1 MARRTDQAEAPKSV
15 DLEGWRAAI
24 KEERLKDFRPE
35 DIAAAF
41 QDLGYQDKQVQND
54 LAKHLSDIIIGIL
67 RRRVSYGWPDEGRDI
82 IMETHTAIFSG
93 LLDAK
98 TADGRA
104 LRKAFG
110 SRVLFRLKDAIV
122 RGARERERYVSM
134 ESDEEAAN
142 AIERA
147 QAEGNVC
154 AHKLNDP
161 DETINVQQ
169 ILDRIPDWRKR
180 LAFRLYLEGH
190 SHGSERVGVPS
201 IASALGITD
210 KTARK
215 WVKEVQDLLAK
226 DEAAKSLMNARAGET
241 A

>member
-1 MARRTDQAEAPKSV
+1 MARRTEQAEAPKSA
-15 DLEGWRAAI
+15 DLEAWRAAI
-24 KEERLKDFRPE
+24 EEGRLKDFRPE

-41 QDLGYQDKQVQND
+41 QDLGNRDKKVQND

-67 RRRVSYGWPDEGRDI
+67 RRRVSYSWPDQGRDI
-82 IMETHTAIFSG
+82 IMETHTAIFVG

-122 RGARERERYVSM
+122 RGAQDRERYVSM
-134 ESDEEAAN
+134 ESDEEAAD

-147 QAEGNVC
+147 HAVGGVN
-154 AHKLNDP
+154 AYKLNHP

-169 ILDRIPDWRKR
+169 ILDQIPDWRKK
-180 LAFRLYLEGH
+180 LAFRLYLEGY
-190 SHGSERVGVPS
+190 SHGSGRVGVPS
-201 IASALGITD
+201 IASALGTTD

-226 DEAAKSLMNARAGET
+226 DEAAKSLMNAKEGERA
-241 A
+241 